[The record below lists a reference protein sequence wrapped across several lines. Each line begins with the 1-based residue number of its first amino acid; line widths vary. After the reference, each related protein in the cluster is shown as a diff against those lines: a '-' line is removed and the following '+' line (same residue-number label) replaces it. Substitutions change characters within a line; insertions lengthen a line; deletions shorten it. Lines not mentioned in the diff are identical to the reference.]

1 MALADD
7 IFYGYVKWVLVSK
20 RVTWL
25 ELACASICWSTILV
39 CYLEEPFGHLML
51 EEVSV
56 ASARTKVRG
65 NLFSFA
71 MPWEDIEANCHIVM
85 TGAANSSAGNKR
97 GLQRIK
103 RKCSQVPHDEVTL
116 ATLLNVHIVGGTTDL
131 ATHLEG
137 ATMRPAI
144 VEELITALRSSGY
157 PGYEEDGPNS
167 ADKVRERLTVMY
179 KRPYG
184 EEKFIPREIEVAMRE
199 AWRKQHGQVSLMQ
212 DKNATPSE
220 PAGDVQTL
228 YNTLRPLEI
237 VAGRSSNSLSE
248 AHNEHKSVFQRFKDM
263 EVNTG
268 SVMLDQHRP
277 QYLGMTFLFSLPAA
291 VGGIDI
297 RGQDRWRRPSEEE
310 VFLDPITSLVKP
322 EQSFWPGFSAE
333 RQVAGTTV
341 PIFAIT

>member
-1 MALADD
+1 MALANDN
-7 IFYGYVKWVLVSK
+7 FYGYVKWVLVSK

-51 EEVSV
+51 EEGSG
-56 ASARTKVRG
+56 ACARTKVRG
-65 NLFSFA
+65 NRFSFA

-97 GLQRIK
+97 ELKTIN

-144 VEELITALRSSGY
+144 VEELTTALLSSGY

-167 ADKVRERLTVMY
+167 ADKVRERLTIMY

-184 EEKFIPREIEVAMRE
+184 EEQLSPEKLRLQCGE
-199 AWRKQHGQVSLMQ
+199 HGG
-212 DKNATPSE
+212 N
-220 PAGDVQTL
+220 
-228 YNTLRPLEI
+228 
-237 VAGRSSNSLSE
+237 
-248 AHNEHKSVFQRFKDM
+248 
-263 EVNTG
+263 NTG
-268 SVMLDQHRP
+268 KFR
-277 QYLGMTFLFSLPAA
+277 
-291 VGGIDI
+291 
-297 RGQDRWRRPSEEE
+297 
-310 VFLDPITSLVKP
+310 
-322 EQSFWPGFSAE
+322 
-333 RQVAGTTV
+333 
-341 PIFAIT
+341 